1 MLEGNRVFIM
11 INLGEFQ
18 ELRIVKHTDHG
29 VYLSPID
36 GNGDEKVLLPKNQ
49 VEDSFKTGDIIKV
62 FIYKDSMDRIIATT
76 TTPFI
81 TLGGLA
87 MLRVTQVNSVGAFL
101 DWGLVKDLLLPY
113 KEQSYPVKVGD
124 TVLVSMYIDK
134 SNRLCATTKVYD
146 VLRTDSP
153 YKKNDTVTATVI
165 SYNKDYGI
173 FVAVDNQYN
182 GLIPNNEYSTVPKIG
197 ESIEAFVIEVRKDG
211 KLNLTMKKKVTEQIA
226 DDASI
231 ILDKLK
237 ASNGFLPYNDK
248 SAPDAIKNEFNLSK
262 NSFKKAIGNLYKNKL
277 ITIEADGIHLI

>member
-1 MLEGNRVFIM
+1 M
-11 INLGEFQ
+11 IQLGEFQ
-18 ELRIVKHTDHG
+18 ELRIVKKTDHG
-29 VYLSPID
+29 VYLSEVD
-36 GNGDEKVLLPKNQ
+36 GGMEKVLLPKNQ
-49 VEDSFKTGDIIKV
+49 VEDTFKLGDIIKV

-76 TTPFI
+76 STPFI

-87 MLRVTQVNSVGAFL
+87 KLRVTQVNKVGAFL

-113 KEQSYPVKVGD
+113 KEQSYPVKVDD
-124 TVLVSMYIDK
+124 TVLVSLYIDK

-146 VLRTDSP
+146 MLRTDSP

-173 FVAVDNQYN
+173 FVAVDDLYN
-182 GLIPNNEYSTVPKIG
+182 GLIPNNEYQNIPKIG
-197 ESIEAFVIEVRKDG
+197 TTLTAFVTELRADG
-211 KLNLTMKKKVTEQIA
+211 KLNLTLKKKVTEQIA

-237 ASNGFLPYNDK
+237 TAGGFLPYNDK

-262 NSFKKAIGNLYKNKL
+262 NSFKKAIGNLYKNKQ
-277 ITIEADGIHLI
+277 ISIESDGIHLL